1 MILFPLLHFIAGIIL
16 FIYRTICV
24 FILAEQCSDQRFLFL
39 NKRTLLFWKNSSMI
53 V

>member
-24 FILAEQCSDQRFLFL
+24 FILAEQSSDQRFLFL